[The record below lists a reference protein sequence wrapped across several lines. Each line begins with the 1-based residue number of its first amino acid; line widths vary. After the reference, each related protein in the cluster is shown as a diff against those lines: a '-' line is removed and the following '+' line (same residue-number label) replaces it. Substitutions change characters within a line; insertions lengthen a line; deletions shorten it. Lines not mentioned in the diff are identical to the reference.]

1 MVNEKIVISLG
12 FGICGLFL
20 LAMSF
25 YNYSGIT
32 GYAIGID
39 GDIIGVNGVSKYLA
53 VFGII
58 FMVIAVAVER
68 YELKKHDKETK
79 KEKKKE
85 KLKRKK

>member
-1 MVNEKIVISLG
+1 MVDEKIVISLG

-32 GYAIGID
+32 GYAIGVD
-39 GDIIGVNGVSKYLA
+39 GAIIGVNGVSKYLA

-58 FMVIAVAVER
+58 FMAIAVAVER
-68 YELKKHDKETK
+68 YELKKDED
-79 KEKKKE
+79 KKKKKG

>member
-32 GYAIGID
+32 GYATGVD
-39 GDIIGVNGVSKYLA
+39 SDIIGVNGVSKYLA

-68 YELKKHDKETK
+68 YELKKHDNKDNK
-79 KEKKKE
+79 
-85 KLKRKK
+85 KRKKK